1 MNWKYCLILIAA
13 LYLNSCAS
21 QDRSLTQEFISKY
34 GNSDFM
40 EFKNYDVFVRSYE
53 ERGKNACVMIMSSK
67 DTGVC
72 GLPYTLIIEK
82 QSFRILETRK
92 NDREGQQ
99 CKLDTVIAKKL
110 AVELLKMNINGIG
123 VDSNNNV
130 FVNIKFSDEIGA
142 ELIKFSD
149 EKFIADV
156 HKKNYKPVEGNWY
169 ERKE

>member
-1 MNWKYCLILIAA
+1 MNWKYYLIL
-13 LYLNSCAS
+13 LSVFCFNSCVFQNRDVA
-21 QDRSLTQEFISKY
+21 QDFIKKY
-34 GNSDFM
+34 GDSDFN

-53 ERGKNACVMIMSSK
+53 EHGKNACIMIMDK
-67 DTGVC
+67 RDTGVC

-92 NDREGQQ
+92 NDREGHQ
-99 CKLDTVIAKKL
+99 CKLDTVVAKKL

-142 ELIKFSD
+142 ELIRFSD

-156 HKKNYKPVEGNWY
+156 HKKNYKTVGNNWY
-169 ERKE
+169 IRKK